1 MPSEFIPL
9 AENSGLMVPLGRWVM
24 REACRQ
30 ARRWLGMGIDVPVI
44 AVNVSPMQL
53 KGSDDLSIEIAEILH
68 ETGVRPNHL
77 EIELTEATLIE
88 AWQHNGDLLQRLL
101 GQGIRIAIDDFGTGY
116 SSLEYLRRFPGC
128 RIKIAQT
135 FVTELPQDVGSSAII
150 RAAIG
155 LAREL
160 GREVIAEGVETEE
173 QVRLLQLWGCKEGQG
188 YHFAKPLC
196 PDDVAKLLPHSCQ
209 LLGDVVAQ
217 PESAIEVL

>member
-1 MPSEFIPL
+1 
-9 AENSGLMVPLGRWVM
+9 MVPLGRWVM

-128 RIKIAQT
+128 RIKIAQS
-135 FVTELPQDVGSSAII
+135 FVADLPQDAGSSAII
-150 RAAIG
+150 RASIG

-160 GREVIAEGVETEE
+160 GREVIAEGVETDE
-173 QVRLLQLWGCKEGQG
+173 QVKLLQLWGCREGQG

-196 PDDVAKLLPHSCQ
+196 ADDAVKLLPHSCQ
-209 LLGDVVAQ
+209 LQGDLVAQ
-217 PESAIEVL
+217 PESAMEVL